1 MFLLREHC
9 SSEFGAASGLQS
21 LGWLLLVQQHFAKDP
36 RDAITRVGVGS
47 IVQVSDQEAVG
58 VRLLLLLFVTK
69 TFARIMTR

>member
-9 SSEFGAASGLQS
+9 SSEFGATSGLQS
-21 LGWLLLVQQHFAKDP
+21 LAWLLLVQQHFAKDP

-47 IVQVSDQEAVG
+47 IVQAVG

-69 TFARIMTR
+69 TFARIMNR